1 MAVTLKFLNFKHKS
15 VESLNIKKLQWVK
28 WEEVDLEH
36 ERLEE
41 GGCPKLY
48 WTEKHM
54 RKRGVPPKK
63 KLRPDTNPKAR
74 RKRCGE
80 ERRSHE
86 SKTRRN
92 MQDGNRS

>member
-15 VESLNIKKLQWVK
+15 VESLTIKKLQWVK

-54 RKRGVPPKK
+54 HKRGVPPKK
-63 KLRPDTNPKAR
+63 KLRPDNLA
-74 RKRCGE
+74 
-80 ERRSHE
+80 SHNLCLHNL
-86 SKTRRN
+86 S
-92 MQDGNRS
+92 NRVFFNWYPS